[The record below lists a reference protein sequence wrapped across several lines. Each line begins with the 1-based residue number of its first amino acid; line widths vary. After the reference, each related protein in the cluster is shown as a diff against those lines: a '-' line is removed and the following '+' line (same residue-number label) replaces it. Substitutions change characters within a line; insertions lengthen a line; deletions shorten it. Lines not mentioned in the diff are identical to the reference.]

1 MRNIAKIELV
11 AGLYR
16 IRLLPAGVRYPQ
28 TGIAQPSYKL
38 AVRHIKVRF
47 PGFQI
52 VDAKTFDR
60 EEERRFTEARRARN
74 QSAAKEGL
82 EA

>member
-1 MRNIAKIELV
+1 MPNLAKIERA

-28 TGIAQPSYKL
+28 TVTAQSSYKL
-38 AVRHIKVRF
+38 AVRHIQTRF

-52 VDAKTFDR
+52 VDAKTFDQ
-60 EEERRFTEARRARN
+60 EHARRESN
-74 QSAAKEGL
+74 EPLAKEGTN
-82 EA
+82 A